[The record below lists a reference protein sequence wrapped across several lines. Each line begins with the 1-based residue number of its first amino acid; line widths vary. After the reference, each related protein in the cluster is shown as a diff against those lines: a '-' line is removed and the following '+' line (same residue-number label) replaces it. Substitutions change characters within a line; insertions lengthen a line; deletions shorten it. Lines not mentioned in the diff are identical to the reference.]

1 MASQIWEKTELYEF
15 PDAGRERPP
24 TSQSVRSV
32 SPSSVWLA
40 TYSASGALG
49 NFSGAGPTGTVDANL
64 TNPPIEYLLGG
75 DEIDLF
81 MAESEQPDPLPL
93 QPPAFGSDYIY
104 NCSSSACV
112 GDFSDGGVYI
122 GPGAFVGH
130 GPGELT
136 STLVPEPTSVSL
148 LLIGLL
154 TVSGLAIVR
163 KLRCV

>member
-1 MASQIWEKTELYEF
+1 M
-15 PDAGRERPP
+15 
-24 TSQSVRSV
+24 
-32 SPSSVWLA
+32 WLA